1 MQQVALGWLV
11 YRMTASPFL
20 LGLVGFCSHFPSLLV
35 APFAGVWADRAN
47 RHRVVVA
54 TQVAAMVQASLI
66 AALAL
71 SGHIT
76 VGWILFLSVFL
87 GVVSGID
94 APTRHAFIVEM
105 VDGPEDLPSAVAL
118 NSSAFQASRLLG
130 PSLAGVLIA
139 LVGEGVVFLL
149 NALSYVAVIAALL
162 SLRVPP
168 HVPAASHPAVLR
180 DLREGVAYAFGAPS
194 IRAPILL
201 VAGISLLGMPFMV
214 LLPVVAADVLSGG
227 APTFGFLAGS
237 MGLGALIGALA
248 LAGRRRTGG
257 LGRIIA
263 LGSAVFGVALV
274 GLAVSR
280 RVPLA
285 MAFCF
290 VAGLAAT
297 VAKAGSNTVLQTS
310 LTPGKRGRVM
320 SFYSMALIGVTP
332 VGSLLLGAVA
342 DRFGAP
348 FAIALGGVG
357 TLAVAGL
364 FARALPDLRE
374 APSLP
379 TAMGASARPNAATP
393 DAASA
398 DAAPPEIP

>member
-11 YRMTASPFL
+11 YRLTASPFL
-20 LGLVGFCSHFPSLLV
+20 LGLVGFCSQFPSLLV

-54 TQVAAMVQASLI
+54 TQVAGMVQASLI

-71 SGHIT
+71 SGHIN
-76 VGWILFLSVFL
+76 VGWILFLSLLL

-118 NSSAFQASRLLG
+118 NSSVFQASRLLG

-139 LVGEGVVFLL
+139 VVGEGVVFLI

-162 SLRVPP
+162 ALRVPP

-180 DLREGVAYAFGAPS
+180 DLREGVAYAFGSAS

-201 VAGISLLGMPFMV
+201 VAGISLLGMPFTV
-214 LLPVVAADVLSGG
+214 LLPVVAAEVLKGG

-263 LGSAVFGVALV
+263 VGSAVFGIALV
-274 GLAVSR
+274 CLAVSR
-280 RVPLA
+280 RMPLA
-285 MAFCF
+285 VACCF
-290 VAGLAAT
+290 VAGVAVT
-297 VAKAGSNTVLQTS
+297 MAKAGSNTVLQTS
-310 LTPGKRGRVM
+310 LAPGKRGRVM

-348 FAIALGGVG
+348 LAIALGGLG
-357 TLAVAGL
+357 TLAVAAV
-364 FARALPDLRE
+364 FAR
-374 APSLP
+374 SLP
-379 TAMGASARPNAATP
+379 EMHDERPAAGNQPRTP
-393 DAASA
+393 
-398 DAAPPEIP
+398 PPEIA

>member
-11 YRMTASPFL
+11 YRLTASPFL
-20 LGLVGFCSHFPSLLV
+20 LGLVGFCSQFPSLLV
-35 APFAGVWADRAN
+35 APFAGVWADRVN
-47 RHRVVVA
+47 RHRVVIG
-54 TQVAAMVQASLI
+54 TQVAGMVQASLI

-71 SGHIT
+71 SGQIT
-76 VGWILFLSVFL
+76 VGWILFLSLFL
-87 GVVSGID
+87 GVVSGVD

-105 VDGPEDLPSAVAL
+105 VDGPEDLPTAVAL
-118 NSSAFQASRLLG
+118 NSSVFQASRLLG

-139 LVGEGVVFLL
+139 LVGEGIVFLI
-149 NALSYVAVIAALL
+149 NALSYVAVIGALL
-162 SLRVPP
+162 SLRVAP
-168 HVPAASHPAVLR
+168 HVPVASHPAVLR

-201 VAGISLLGMPFMV
+201 VAGISLLGMPFTV
-214 LLPVVAADVLSGG
+214 LLPVMAAEVLKGG

-263 LGSAVFGVALV
+263 LGSAVFGGALV

-280 RVPLA
+280 RMPLA
-285 MAFCF
+285 VACCF
-290 VAGLAAT
+290 VAGVAAT

-310 LTPGKRGRVM
+310 LAPGKRGRVM

-332 VGSLLLGAVA
+332 VGSLLLGALA

-348 FAIALGGVG
+348 FAIGVGGVG

-364 FARALPDLRE
+364 FARALPDLRD
-374 APSLP
+374 
-379 TAMGASARPNAATP
+379 ASALPMASDVLARP
-393 DAASA
+393 DAANPPGA
-398 DAAPPEIP
+398 PPPEIP